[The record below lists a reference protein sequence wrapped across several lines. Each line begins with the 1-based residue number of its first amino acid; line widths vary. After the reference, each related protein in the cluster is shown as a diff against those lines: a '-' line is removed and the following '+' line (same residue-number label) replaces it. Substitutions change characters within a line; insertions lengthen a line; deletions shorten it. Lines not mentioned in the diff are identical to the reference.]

1 MYVSPTMGA
10 HGGKEIY
17 WINAASMID
26 NCLKK
31 TKLDPYLTPYMEKK
45 KSQMVLNMMKE
56 EQFRIWGYFGIGNT
70 SLNMILKI

>member
-10 HGGKEIY
+10 DGGKEIY

-45 KSQMVLNMMKE
+45 IPNGFKYDE
-56 EQFRIWGYFGIGNT
+56 RRTI
-70 SLNMILKI
+70 